1 MISTRSNSARSCQPL
16 SAIFA
21 VMLMSLLLVCSSA
34 FLPSTI
40 KQTPTNAYRA
50 LSRQSTSLF
59 VSTFQQNSTIALG
72 DHDDEDKLAID
83 LKGSV
88 LKPKPLTHE
97 DGPVRAIHSID
108 EFLDAV
114 ENTEE
119 NELVIV
125 K

>member
-1 MISTRSNSARSCQPL
+1 MIL
-16 SAIFA
+16 
-21 VMLMSLLLVCSSA
+21 SLLLVCSSA

-59 VSTFQQNSTIALG
+59 VSTFQQNSTISLG
-72 DHDDEDKLAID
+72 NHDEDKIAID

-119 NELVIV
+119 NQLVIV

>member
-1 MISTRSNSARSCQPL
+1 
-16 SAIFA
+16 
-21 VMLMSLLLVCSSA
+21 MSLLLVCSSA

-72 DHDDEDKLAID
+72 DHDDEDIN

>member
-1 MISTRSNSARSCQPL
+1 MMSTRPNPARSCQPL
-16 SAIFA
+16 SAIFT
-21 VMLMSLLLVCSSA
+21 VMVLSLLLVCSSA

-40 KQTPTNAYRA
+40 KQTPT
-50 LSRQSTSLF
+50 RQSTSLF
-59 VSTFQQNSTIALG
+59 VSSFQQNSTISLG
-72 DHDDEDKLAID
+72 DHNDGDKID
-83 LKGSV
+83 IALKGSQ

-114 ENTEE
+114 ENTKE